1 MKELVNHAVQVE
13 SNPNEKV
20 KRDNGLSAAQKRKHR
35 ERNTVLSYHRFY
47 VPVRI
52 SDTIYT
58 VRLVAEEGRNV
69 ITLNPTMLNLYD
81 VIADKEQN
89 KKRREP
95 LPGPPGNGL
104 SLVEDGIAPFDTITI
119 AELLKDVKSHTGERK
134 CQVFLGNSF
143 DCR

>member
-1 MKELVNHAVQVE
+1 
-13 SNPNEKV
+13 
-20 KRDNGLSAAQKRKHR
+20 
-35 ERNTVLSYHRFY
+35 
-47 VPVRI
+47 
-52 SDTIYT
+52 
-58 VRLVAEEGRNV
+58 
-69 ITLNPTMLNLYD
+69 MLNLYD